1 MTNCCN
7 AYESEHMRNIT
18 GATLRPGGFTL
29 TDKAIEFCKFST
41 EDFIMDLGCGMGAT
55 LNHLYEKYNIKAV
68 GIDPSEKLIDIGKKN
83 YGHLNF
89 VRGRGEQIPFEN
101 EKFHGVFAE
110 CTLSLMENLDSVI
123 SEVFRVL
130 KIGGWFIATDVY
142 AKKPEF
148 IDELQGISV
157 NSCMRSL
164 HNLKLLREKIE
175 KTGFEIMLL
184 EDCSEMLKALMVKT
198 IFSYGSMS
206 IFWNKAAQ
214 CSIDGQEFQSLLKN
228 CKPGYFIMIARK
240 VDECYE

>member
-29 TDKAIEFCKFST
+29 TDKAVEFCKFSS
-41 EDFIMDLGCGMGAT
+41 EDSIMDLGCGMGAT

-83 YGHLNF
+83 YEHLNF
-89 VRGRGEQIPFEN
+89 VRGRGEEIPFEN
-101 EKFHGVFAE
+101 EKFHGIFAE
-110 CTLSLMENLDSVI
+110 CTLSLMENLHGVI

-142 AKKPEF
+142 AKRPEF

-164 HNLKLLREKIE
+164 HNLELLRENIE
-175 KTGFEIMLL
+175 KAGFEIMLL
-184 EDCSEMLKALMVKT
+184 EDCSDMLKALMVKT

-206 IFWNKAAQ
+206 VFWNKAAQ
-214 CSIDGQEFQSLLKN
+214 CSIDGNKFQSLLKN

-240 VDECYE
+240 VDECCE